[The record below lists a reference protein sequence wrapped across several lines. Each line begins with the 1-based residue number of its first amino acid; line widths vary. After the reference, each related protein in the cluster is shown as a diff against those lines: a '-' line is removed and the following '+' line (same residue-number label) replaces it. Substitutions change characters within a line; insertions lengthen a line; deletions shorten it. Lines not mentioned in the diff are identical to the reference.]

1 MDTVLFIALITIA
14 LLLALIIRR
23 LNYICEFI
31 EWYVS
36 RLKKRDGRLIP
47 ASPTELLEIHRTHL
61 HALLFARYEDARGV
75 LANRNERAGLD
86 IVVAPIL
93 DEHLYRL
100 SGKRAQLDLV
110 EDDKRLALVKLLLVS
125 QLKLQEKTVVERPL
139 LSEEDLK
146 QLDQRIHRLKPG
158 MLVQVIYHEQN
169 ECIQIQG
176 ILSKISMDT
185 RFLQIVKTKIPFRS
199 ILSIQ
204 GEELEDDPFFI
215 P

>member
-1 MDTVLFIALITIA
+1 MK
-14 LLLALIIRR
+14 
-23 LNYICEFI
+23 EH
-31 EWYVS
+31 
-36 RLKKRDGRLIP
+36 
-47 ASPTELLEIHRTHL
+47 AS
-61 HALLFARYEDARGV
+61 
-75 LANRNERAGLD
+75 
-86 IVVAPIL
+86 
-93 DEHLYRL
+93 
-100 SGKRAQLDLV
+100 RAQIFQSFDSL
-110 EDDKRLALVKLLLVS
+110 KGFRR

-204 GEELEDDPFFI
+204 GEELEDDTFFI